1 MKDTVAV
8 LTLPRLG
15 WNDFWGGAVGAL
27 IPSGIDKITYTT
39 GVYWHSGITTAIQQ
53 GLEYNP
59 KYLLLLDSDTIFTS
73 ADVLKLRQLADDYLP
88 DAVAGLQVHRRQ
100 NRPLFSRR
108 DEHDEIIPTVRSEDL
123 AHDVLRVHTAHLGFT
138 MIRADK
144 LLKVAKPWFYAQPD
158 ADGEWGPESIAPDTW
173 FWNQWRAAGNDLYI
187 ANRIPVGH
195 LEAHI
200 RWPDEDLMVVAQHA
214 QDYTEFGKPTRV
226 WK

>member
-1 MKDTVAV
+1 MNDTVAV

-27 IPSGIDKITYTT
+27 IPAGIDRITYTS
-39 GVYWHSGITTAIQQ
+39 GVFWHVGITNAIQQ
-53 GLEYNP
+53 ALEYQP
-59 KYLLLLDSDTIFTS
+59 EFLLMLDSDTIFT
-73 ADVLKLRQLADDYLP
+73 ADDVVALRRLADDYQP
-88 DAVAGLQVHRRQ
+88 DAIAGLQVHRRE

-108 DEHDEIIPTVRSEDL
+108 DEQNNIMPTVTSDDM

-138 MIRADK
+138 LISVKK
-144 LLKVAKPWFYAQPD
+144 LMRVAKPWFYAQPD
-158 ADGEWGPESIAPDTW
+158 SQGEWGPESIAPDTW

-187 ANRIPVGH
+187 ASRIAVGH

-200 RWPDEDLMVVAQHA
+200 RWPDEDLMVTAQHA
-214 QDYTEFGKPTRV
+214 QDYTETGKPRRV

>member
-1 MKDTVAV
+1 MNDTVAV

-27 IPSGIDKITYTT
+27 LPAGIDRITYTT
-39 GVYWHSGITTAIQQ
+39 GVYWYSGITTAIKQ
-53 GLEYNP
+53 GLEYDP
-59 KYLLLLDSDTIFTS
+59 DYLLMLDSDTIFTTD
-73 ADVLKLRQLADDYLP
+73 DVRRLRQLADDYLT
-88 DAVAGLQVHRRQ
+88 DAVAGFQVHRRE

-108 DEHDEIIPTVRSEDL
+108 DEQNEIIPTVTSEDL
-123 AHDVLRVHTAHLGFT
+123 AHDLLRVHTAHLGFT
-138 MIRADK
+138 LIRTDK
-144 LLKVAKPWFYAQPD
+144 MRLVEKPWFLPVLD
-158 ADGEWGPESIAPDTW
+158 SEGEWGPESIAPDTW

-200 RWPDEDLMVVAQHA
+200 RWPDADLNVTAQHA
-214 QDYTEFGKPTRV
+214 QDYTERGKPVRV